1 MALTLRGIKTRYEVK
16 EVIARGGMGVVYK
29 AYDKVM
35 KRPVALKTIL
45 DLTDSKTLN
54 LFEKECE
61 VLASLIHPNIVEI
74 FDVGQLEDEGGNKPY
89 LVMPLLPGVTLD
101 KLIRTSSSR
110 CQGKVESSAL
120 QQSRKFRFRSSPRR
134 GRGSLT
140 MSAAGSRP
148 WRRCKAEATESAP
161 KAIGTSPPRSA
172 GSRAEGFPVQDAF
185 RQWRRPPLRRR
196 GFAERNLIA
205 FGEIPERRLCIF
217 KREDA
222 GPLLPGFPY
231 GLPRAGHQFLRL
243 ATSMAFHNSGPG
255 RSKKPSIH
263 ILLPPRL

>member
-1 MALTLRGIKTRYEVK
+1 LGVSYIESIFAMALTLRGIKTRYEVK

-140 MSAAGSRP
+140 NVRNGVAPVAEMQSRGDGVGS
-148 WRRCKAEATESAP
+148 
-161 KAIGTSPPRSA
+161 KAIGTSPPRSV
-172 GSRAEGFPVQDAF
+172 GNRAEGFPVQDAF
-185 RQWRRPPLRRR
+185 RQRRGPPIRSR
-196 GFAERNLIA
+196 GFAFL
-205 FGEIPERRLCIF
+205 
-217 KREDA
+217 KTKS
-222 GPLLPGFPY
+222 PLLG
-231 GLPRAGHQFLRL
+231 
-243 ATSMAFHNSGPG
+243 
-255 RSKKPSIH
+255 
-263 ILLPPRL
+263 